1 MRPKVTKMATRTQ
14 ILETSLQLFLEKGCK
29 NVTMDDIASENG
41 MSKRTLYEL
50 FKDKSSLLEESI
62 VTLHERKMEVINQ
75 FLTNHENILQM
86 LLESID
92 NGDEKILD
100 THYYFMMDIK
110 KYYPELYQK
119 FIKTFH
125 LHQYEMLK
133 KVLDKGFE
141 DGFFIKDGVNYD
153 NVAYSLLLL
162 SSKKSELN
170 MLEYSKF
177 DQKKAVAEMVLLIL
191 RGLSTP
197 KGMQIIDNHIKN
209 KLK

>member
-125 LHQYEMLK
+125 RHQYEMLK

-162 SSKKSELN
+162 SGKKSELN
-170 MLEYSKF
+170 MLGYSKF

>member
-1 MRPKVTKMATRTQ
+1 M
-14 ILETSLQLFLEKGCK
+14 ETSLQLFLEKGCK

-125 LHQYEMLK
+125 RHQYEMLK

-141 DGFFIKDGVNYD
+141 DGF
-153 NVAYSLLLL
+153 L
-162 SSKKSELN
+162 
-170 MLEYSKF
+170 
-177 DQKKAVAEMVLLIL
+177 
-191 RGLSTP
+191 
-197 KGMQIIDNHIKN
+197 
-209 KLK
+209 

>member
-1 MRPKVTKMATRTQ
+1 MRPKVTGMATRTQ

-100 THYYFMMDIK
+100 THYNFMKEIK

-125 LHQYEMLK
+125 RHQYEMLK

-153 NVAYSLLLL
+153 DVAYSLLLL
-162 SSKKSELN
+162 SAKKTELN
-170 MLEYSKF
+170 MLEYSKLE
-177 DQKKAVAEMVLLIL
+177 QKRALSEMVLLIL

>member
-1 MRPKVTKMATRTQ
+1 MRPKVTGMATRTQ

-92 NGDEKILD
+92 NGDEKILE
-100 THYYFMMDIK
+100 THYNFMMEIK

-119 FIKTFH
+119 FIKI
-125 LHQYEMLK
+125 LA
-133 KVLDKGFE
+133 
-141 DGFFIKDGVNYD
+141 KD
-153 NVAYSLLLL
+153 
-162 SSKKSELN
+162 
-170 MLEYSKF
+170 
-177 DQKKAVAEMVLLIL
+177 
-191 RGLSTP
+191 
-197 KGMQIIDNHIKN
+197 
-209 KLK
+209 

>member
-50 FKDKSSLLEESI
+50 FKDKSSLLEGSI

-125 LHQYEMLK
+125 RHQYEMLK

>member
-100 THYYFMMDIK
+100 THYNFMMEIK
-110 KYYPELYQK
+110 KYIRSYIRNL
-119 FIKTFH
+119 
-125 LHQYEMLK
+125 
-133 KVLDKGFE
+133 
-141 DGFFIKDGVNYD
+141 
-153 NVAYSLLLL
+153 
-162 SSKKSELN
+162 
-170 MLEYSKF
+170 
-177 DQKKAVAEMVLLIL
+177 
-191 RGLSTP
+191 
-197 KGMQIIDNHIKN
+197 
-209 KLK
+209 

>member
-100 THYYFMMDIK
+100 THYYFRMDIK

-125 LHQYEMLK
+125 RHQYEMLK

>member
-1 MRPKVTKMATRTQ
+1 M
-14 ILETSLQLFLEKGCK
+14 
-29 NVTMDDIASENG
+29 
-41 MSKRTLYEL
+41 
-50 FKDKSSLLEESI
+50 
-62 VTLHERKMEVINQ
+62 ME
-75 FLTNHENILQM
+75 
-86 LLESID
+86 
-92 NGDEKILD
+92 
-100 THYYFMMDIK
+100 IK

-125 LHQYEMLK
+125 RNQYEMLK
-133 KVLDKGFE
+133 KVLGKGFE

-153 NVAYSLLLL
+153 DVAYSLLLL
-162 SSKKSELN
+162 SAKKTELN

-197 KGMQIIDNHIKN
+197 KGIEIIDNHIKN

>member
-125 LHQYEMLK
+125 RHQYEMLK

-153 NVAYSLLLL
+153 NVAYSLLFL

>member
-1 MRPKVTKMATRTQ
+1 MRPKVTGMATRTQ

-100 THYYFMMDIK
+100 THYNFMMEIK

-125 LHQYEMLK
+125 RHQYEMLK
-133 KVLDKGFE
+133 KVLDKGVE

-153 NVAYSLLLL
+153 DVAYSLLLL
-162 SSKKSELN
+162 SAKKTELN